1 MALSQEPRTLNITT
15 PLGDNELLLTAF
27 EGTEEISG
35 LFEFELELI
44 SDNNN
49 ISPADIV
56 GHNVTF
62 STKLTDQS
70 PRFFNGFVRRFQA
83 EDEDREGRRNYRAQV
98 VPWLWFLTR
107 TADCRIFQ
115 EKTVPE
121 IIEEIFGDL
130 GFTDFNINV
139 SGNHP
144 TREYCVQYRETDFNF
159 VSRLM
164 QEEGIFYFFKHEDGK
179 HTMEIADKST
189 AFQNCPESEVD
200 YPVDTGHVAIDDH
213 ITSWTHRYE
222 YRTGKYAQT
231 DYNFKTPSTK
241 LMTNTG
247 TLVSLKENSKYEIY
261 DYPGL
266 YTNSG
271 DGQPLTDTRMEEQ
284 EVEYDVVDATSL
296 CKTFTPGGKFK
307 IGQHKSSSEE
317 GKTHVITSITHK
329 AAEPYGYETAY
340 DVDEDYSNSF
350 TCIPDSVNYR
360 PARVNE
366 KPTVRGVQTAV
377 VVGPGG
383 EEIYTDEYGRVKVQF
398 FWDRVGKND
407 ENSSCWI
414 RVSQN
419 WAGQNWG
426 IIFNPRIGQEVI
438 VDFIEGDPDRPII
451 TGRVYNA
458 EQMPPYELPGEQTKS
473 TIKTR
478 SSKGGGPDNFN
489 EIRFED
495 KMGSEEIYVH
505 AEKDQNIV
513 VENDRSETIG
523 RDRSL
528 LVGRDKS
535 EQVDRNKS
543 IKVAQNHTE
552 QIGQA
557 MSIMVGTSLTETVT
571 LNYVETVGA
580 AMTLNVG
587 AALSISCG
595 AAMAENI
602 GGAKSESIGGSKA
615 QTIGSNK
622 AVVIGKSLTETIK
635 ENKTIEISKDL
646 NEKIAGEHREEVA
659 KDYMVT
665 AKKMQFTADD
675 QITFKTGKA
684 EIIMKKNGDITIKG
698 KKVNVKASGNIVMKG
713 SKILEN

>member
-1 MALSQEPRTLNITT
+1 MALTQEPRTLNLTT

-27 EGTEEISG
+27 EGKEEISG
-35 LFEFELELI
+35 LFEFHLELI

-49 ISPADIV
+49 ISASDIV

-62 STKLTDQS
+62 STKLTDHS

-83 EDEDREGRRNYRAQV
+83 EDEDREGRRNYRAEV

-115 EKTVPE
+115 EKNVPD
-121 IIEEIFGDL
+121 IIEEIFNDL
-130 GFTDFNINV
+130 GFSDFNISC

-144 TREYCVQYRETDFNF
+144 VREYCVQYRETDFNF

-164 QEEGIFYFFKHEDGK
+164 QEEGIFYYFKHEDGK
-179 HTMEIADKST
+179 HTMEIADKPTS
-189 AFQNCPESEVD
+189 FQNCPESEVD
-200 YPVDTGHVAIDDH
+200 YPIDTGRVAIEDH
-213 ITSWTHRYE
+213 ITSWAHRYE

-231 DYNFKTPSTK
+231 DFNFKTPSTK
-241 LMTNTG
+241 LMTNTS

-261 DYPGL
+261 DYPGI
-266 YTNSG
+266 YKNTG

-284 EVEYDVVDATSL
+284 EVEYDVVDGTSK

-307 IGQHKSSSEE
+307 IRQHKSSSEE
-317 GKTHVITSITHK
+317 GKTHVITSIVHTAK
-329 AAEPYGYETAY
+329 EPFGYEKSY

-360 PARVNE
+360 PAWVNE
-366 KPTVRGVQTAV
+366 KPTVRGVQTAI
-377 VVGPGG
+377 VVGPSG

-398 FWDRVGKND
+398 HWDRVGKND

-426 IIFNPRIGQEVI
+426 IVFNPRIGQEVI

-495 KMGSEEIYVH
+495 KMGEEELYFH

-513 VENDRSETIG
+513 VENDRTEIIG
-523 RDRSL
+523 RDRYL
-528 LVGRDKS
+528 DVGRDKF
-535 EQVDRNKS
+535 E
-543 IKVAQNHTE
+543 KVGRSKDVQITEVHTE
-552 QIGQA
+552 QIGAA
-557 MSIMVGTSLTETVT
+557 MNITVGKTLTEIVGVNSS
-571 LNYVETVGA
+571 LTVGA
-580 AMTLNVG
+580 AYEIAVGGAMIVGVG
-587 AALSISCG
+587 AALNTTVAG
-595 AAMAENI
+595 ALT
-602 GGAKSESIGGSKA
+602 ESVGGSKSSSVGGNVSVQSGGMIVQEA
-615 QTIGSNK
+615 KKDAKLKVGKNYDEEIQGTHRIG
-622 AVVIGKSLTETIK
+622 VEK
-635 ENKTIEISKDL
+635 ESMIEAK
-646 NEKIAGEHREEVA
+646 KIQLVA
-659 KDYMVT
+659 KDE
-665 AKKMQFTADD
+665 
-675 QITFKTGKA
+675 INFKTGKA

-698 KKVNVKASGNIVMKG
+698 KKINVKGSGDVVIKG
-713 SKILEN
+713 SQIKEN